1 MIKNCVNTFFSSVF
15 RVLGR
20 ICAYLIVGIV
30 FYVLAGYLGLL
41 SVQAKEIGVSGDYGV
56 YQAQYKNRNGTITII
71 SPAQYIS
78 SNNVVGDG
86 TAYTWFS
93 ARESLI
99 TPSITQ
105 YIYYVMPEFRVFAN
119 ASFKA
124 GSFYTLNCQWGAG
137 GEVQKTFQNGLL
149 SSSVGGLMSGASDYD
164 TSIVS
169 NVSVSYSDQYFTV
182 TFKALQDFNSVRFRF
197 GNQELVSNNQYTTLL
212 LSNNSDYQQGF
223 RIYVLNLV
231 EADDLNS
238 ALLGQ
243 ITNQNETMI
252 NQNQQIIDKQQEIIE
267 SNKNIDET
275 LKNEDISDIDFSL
288 SGIVL
293 SSDSPVSD
301 MVLLPITLLNK
312 LNNSTSS
319 ACSSWSMPF
328 DFTGGNNVL
337 ELPCIDLNKYLGTN
351 LVNIIDD
358 LICIFMT
365 YSIIMSFISFFDDI
379 TSLRDTYN
387 SMYEP
392 KHAYTGYKP
401 KHGKE

>member
-1 MIKNCVNTFFSSVF
+1 MKNHILSFILFILFNVYILC
-15 RVLGR
+15 
-20 ICAYLIVGIV
+20 
-30 FYVLAGYLGLL
+30 LGLP
-41 SVQAKEIGVSGDYGV
+41 VQAKEIGVSGDYGV

-71 SPAQYIS
+71 SSSQYVS

-99 TPSITQ
+99 TPTITQ
-105 YIYYVMPEFRVFAN
+105 YNYYVMPEFRVFAN
-119 ASFKA
+119 ANFKA

-164 TSIVS
+164 TTVVS

-197 GNQELVSNNQYTTLL
+197 GNQELISNNQYTTLL

-243 ITNQNETMI
+243 ITNQNQIMI
-252 NQNQQIIDKQQEIIE
+252 NQNQQIIDKVDGIAGAGKDIIAGQEK
-267 SNKNIDET
+267 SFDYVSDNT
-275 LKNEDISDIDFSL
+275 DIDTSQIDGLVGYLPPGPLDSIINLPL
-288 SGIVL
+288 SMLNSMQQNLQLTCSPL
-293 SSDSPVSD
+293 SFPVPF
-301 MVLLPITLLNK
+301 V
-312 LNNSTSS
+312 S
-319 ACSSWSMPF
+319 ARF
-328 DFTGGNNVL
+328 
-337 ELPCIDLNKYLGTN
+337 EIPCISTLYEKMGATTLINSLGTILATIILYKYFLYLYN
-351 LVNIIDD
+351 WVDNI
-358 LICIFMT
+358 L
-365 YSIIMSFISFFDDI
+365 
-379 TSLRDTYN
+379 SLKSARLKGWGSD
-387 SMYEP
+387 
-392 KHAYTGYKP
+392 
-401 KHGKE
+401 

>member
-1 MIKNCVNTFFSSVF
+1 MKKIKFLLLLIVPVIFFSCFDVS
-15 RVLGR
+15 
-20 ICAYLIVGIV
+20 
-30 FYVLAGYLGLL
+30 
-41 SVQAKEIGVSGDYGV
+41 AKEVSVSGDYGV

-71 SPAQYIS
+71 SSSQYVS

-99 TPSITQ
+99 TPTITQ
-105 YIYYVMPEFRVFAN
+105 YNYYVMPEFRVFAN
-119 ASFKA
+119 ANFKA

-164 TSIVS
+164 TTVVS

-197 GNQELVSNNQYTTLL
+197 GNQELISNNQYTTLL

-243 ITNQNETMI
+243 ITNQNSTII
-252 NQNQQIIDKQQEIIE
+252 NQNQQIIDSQGKTNDILEDDDVSGANSEASSFFNDFTTTDHGSISSVVKAPLVAFNSMLSNQCTPLTTTWKGQQISLPCGTDFWSQLGELKTFINLTYGGILCYTIAVTLFKLI
-267 SNKNIDET
+267 NR
-275 LKNEDISDIDFSL
+275 LKNPDDDKVE
-288 SGIVL
+288 V
-293 SSDSPVSD
+293 
-301 MVLLPITLLNK
+301 M
-312 LNNSTSS
+312 
-319 ACSSWSMPF
+319 
-328 DFTGGNNVL
+328 
-337 ELPCIDLNKYLGTN
+337 DL
-351 LVNIIDD
+351 
-358 LICIFMT
+358 
-365 YSIIMSFISFFDDI
+365 
-379 TSLRDTYN
+379 
-387 SMYEP
+387 
-392 KHAYTGYKP
+392 
-401 KHGKE
+401 